1 MTHSED
7 LLRLR
12 EQEVNALR
20 NKVAELEARI
30 EVYESQL
37 ELFKSQEI

>member
-1 MTHSED
+1 MTHTED

-12 EQEVNALR
+12 HTEVLHLR
-20 NKVAELEARI
+20 SRVQELEARI

-37 ELFKSQEI
+37 ELYRNENR